1 MSSVKDNEQILV
13 TCESA
18 PNIALIKYWGKSNE
32 ELNLPLNGSISI
44 SLDKQVMNSKT
55 SLMLVKRDDF
65 DHPEAKI
72 EIWLNNQKQ
81 EFHFD
86 ISKQV
91 VTQENT
97 NLSTKLINKKRFLRM
112 LKKIVSN
119 CSIDQ
124 PASYDLR
131 ICSRNNFPTACGLAS
146 SASGY
151 ACIAQCLANAY
162 KYNGDVSELARL
174 GSGSACRSCN
184 GGFVKWA
191 SSNKSEESIAKV
203 LFPATHW
210 PEINVLILV
219 LEDERKKIPS
229 TDGMQQSVMTS
240 DLLKERVKLVE
251 DERLAK
257 MEEAIKE
264 KDFNNF
270 AKLTMR
276 DSNTFHSICMDTY
289 PPLFYLNEKS
299 KDIINFIH
307 KFNTFNSNES
317 HSENLKAAYSFD
329 AGPNAFLF
337 VLDEYLTDLIY
348 FIHKCFISNA
358 SDLSEFVKNKLVLNE
373 RKQLSLRENLNNYD
387 KDQIKWKEFEI
398 SEFESDKSII
408 KYMIHSKVGEGP
420 TMSMNEY
427 DCSLLNN
434 FGLPK
439 SS

>member
-1 MSSVKDNEQILV
+1 MTSVIEKSEILV
-13 TCESA
+13 TCDSA

-32 ELNLPLNGSISI
+32 DLNLPLNGSVSI

-55 SLMLVKRDDF
+55 SLMLVKRDEMQRQ
-65 DHPEAKI
+65 EAKI

-86 ISKQV
+86 VSKQII
-91 VTQENT
+91 TQENT
-97 NLSTKLINKKRFLRM
+97 DLSTKLINKKRFLRM
-112 LKKIVSN
+112 LKKIISN
-119 CSIDQ
+119 CSIDS
-124 PASYDLR
+124 PASYDLI

-162 KYNGDVSELARL
+162 KYNGNVTELARL

-184 GGFVKWA
+184 GGFVKWF
-191 SSNKSEESIAKV
+191 SSDKSEESIAQV
-203 LFPATHW
+203 LFPSTHW
-210 PEINVLILV
+210 PEMNVLILV

-240 DLLKERVKLVE
+240 DLLKSRIKLVE
-251 DERLAK
+251 DGRLDK

-264 KDFNNF
+264 KDFSKF

-276 DSNTFHSICMDTY
+276 DSNNFHSICMDTY

-307 KFNTFNSNES
+307 RFNAFTSSENI
-317 HSENLKAAYSFD
+317 SENLKAAYSFD

-337 VLDEYLTDLIY
+337 VQDEYLADLIY
-348 FIHKCFISNA
+348 FIHKCFVSST
-358 SDLSEFVKNKLVLNE
+358 SDLSDFVKNKLILNE
-373 RKQLSLRENLNNYD
+373 SKQASLRETLINYD
-387 KDQIKWKEFEI
+387 KDQSKWKEFEANL
-398 SEFESDKSII
+398 FESSKSII

-420 TMSMNEY
+420 TITINDYEFSQ
-427 DCSLLNN
+427 LNN

-439 SS
+439 